1 VAAPVKA
8 NVSATNCDIG
18 KHSRALSIMTAHNI
32 NRSFSLMLCS
42 LIPPIALGLLLNY
55 LEVYELIFGIQGF
68 SLILAIPL
76 YLSAL
81 IAGIII
87 LGPVRVSWTILILS
101 SIALGISLSAWTPLV
116 RSLPD
121 YLFILLLGVFLMAM
135 VVKGRIKQNQ
145 T

>member
-1 VAAPVKA
+1 
-8 NVSATNCDIG
+8 
-18 KHSRALSIMTAHNI
+18 
-32 NRSFSLMLCS
+32 MLCS

-87 LGPVRVSWTILILS
+87 LGPVRVSWTIIILS